1 MNLYDIVKRMDA
13 ALVIEAGS
21 VEPAFRGGPGGFI
34 GARVGPRTRLKLT
47 DMASFAALRLGAP
60 LGWQV
65 IEGEAAIVVGPHSI
79 LIESDTGAVIRSG
92 AFFDARFQILPLA
105 IGDGVEIGPGRNP
118 HVKASAAT
126 RVRYLENVS
135 QEEWLARYHLEPSPE
150 SDAMWADYLAGDAQT
165 LDGIEDGTL
174 DFIYSSHVFEHLM
187 NPLGVLA
194 NWSARLKPGGSVLA
208 VVPDSR
214 YCFDLRQEPSTLAE
228 LERERIEGQWTP
240 PREKYEKWCAG
251 TMIGRDPESYI
262 QRDYPIHLHYYTPD
276 IFGQLA
282 ARAMG
287 LGLFRHFE
295 LWCEPNA
302 KDFAIR
308 LETAP
313 PIPQP
318 PPRKKAVKK
327 KPSGEVGGTPPR
339 PAAGRQRA
347 LVRRIRSLF
356 RRR

>member
-13 ALVIEAGS
+13 AMVIETGT
-21 VEPAFRGGPGGFI
+21 VEPAFRSGPAGYI
-34 GARVGPRTRLKLT
+34 GARVGPQTRLEFGDL
-47 DMASFAALRLGAP
+47 ASFTALRSGAP

-65 IEGEAAIVVGPHSI
+65 IEGEAEIVVGPQSI
-79 LIESDTGAVIRSG
+79 VVESATGAVIRSG
-92 AFFDARFQILPLA
+92 AFFESRLHILPFTT
-105 IGDGVEIGPGRNP
+105 GDGVEIGPGRNP
-118 HVKASAAT
+118 HVKSSAAT

-135 QEEWLARYHLEPSPE
+135 QEEWLARYHLEPSPA
-150 SDAMWADYLAGDAQT
+150 SDAIWEHYLVGDAQT
-165 LDGIEDGTL
+165 LAGIDEGTL

-228 LERERIEGQWTP
+228 MERERIEEQWTP
-240 PREKYEKWCAG
+240 PRAKYEKWCAG
-251 TMIGRDPESYI
+251 TMIGQQPESYI
-262 QRDYPIHLHYYTPD
+262 QRNYPIHLHYYTPD
-276 IFGQLA
+276 IFAQLA

-287 LGLFRHFE
+287 LGMFRHFE

-308 LETAP
+308 LATAP
-313 PIPQP
+313 PIPEP
-318 PPRKKAVKK
+318 KADKARVKP
-327 KPSGEVGGTPPR
+327 KPAGKVGGAPPR
-339 PAAGRQRA
+339 PPAGPRRA
-347 LVRRIRSLF
+347 IARRIRSLF
-356 RRR
+356 RRG